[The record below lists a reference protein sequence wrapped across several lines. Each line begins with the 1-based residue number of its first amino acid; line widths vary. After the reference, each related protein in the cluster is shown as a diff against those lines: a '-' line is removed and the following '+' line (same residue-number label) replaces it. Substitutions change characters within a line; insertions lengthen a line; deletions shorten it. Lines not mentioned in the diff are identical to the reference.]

1 MNEKT
6 FHTFVK
12 GEKIPI
18 LVYND
23 KNTFSPASVI
33 IFIITTRPK
42 YTSTK
47 QIIPISYLTRCV
59 YSVQHILFVLFCHTN
74 DTFHWKSIVHR
85 VVIFVHFTSNE
96 YFKGVVIDISNDIMK
111 KPMIYLDEKMKNNIT
126 LNRTLWRSTSAN
138 LNIGSSTKVDVC
150 YF

>member
-59 YSVQHILFVLFCHTN
+59 QSTLHS
-74 DTFHWKSIVHR
+74 FHPVKKVVTLIISYTQIHIVHP
-85 VVIFVHFTSNE
+85 VFIFVQFHPMNII
-96 YFKGVVIDISNDIMK
+96 KGWLMK
-111 KPMIYLDEKMKNNIT
+111 LF
-126 LNRTLWRSTSAN
+126 A
-138 LNIGSSTKVDVC
+138 
-150 YF
+150 F